1 MKVEFFK
8 HNIEGEDIERAVSV
22 LNSIFLTTGDVVS
35 EFEKEFSSYLGI
47 RHTVG
52 ITSCTAALHLSLL
65 AWGIGPGDEVITTP
79 MSFCATSNSIIHAG
93 AGPVFVDVEK
103 DTGNI
108 NAGLIENAIT
118 DKTRAI
124 IPVHLYGQMCD
135 MVRN

>member
-1 MKVEFFK
+1 MFLDRHFEAIEEYKKAVALDKNNVEAYY
-8 HNIEGEDIERAVSV
+8 N
-22 LNSIFLTTGDVVS
+22 
-35 EFEKEFSSYLGI
+35 LGI
-47 RHTVG
+47 NLDNVG
-52 ITSCTAALHLSLL
+52 LL
-65 AWGIGPGDEVITTP
+65 NQAVYYYDI
-79 MSFCATSNSIIHAG
+79 FYKAG